1 MNNPGFRFN
10 RLENY
15 LVLHKTRDRSF
26 MIKDGYRYLCD
37 LRKMMSQP
45 KYSERMLRHYAPEDI
60 HKFRQ
65 FLSFLN
71 GIGFITHE
79 FEIQSG
85 ISDNIS
91 RPFNGK
97 IRLNDALFDELQQKM
112 SHDSLPENLY
122 FEITRPSMEQC
133 IRQPVINLLAGR
145 KIHRLFAEFE
155 AMGGKHV
162 CFAGKDPFAWKGFVK
177 VLRLTADFGFGIEI
191 VTDGAHLS
199 PKLIPLFKTL
209 KIDNLLIQ
217 LKDQPGQKG
226 ISNSAKTKKIME
238 LLKQNRIRY
247 TAVCPV
253 TENIR
258 NSISV
263 FSLLA
268 NKHAD
273 NRQILDFSPQRK
285 DRQLT
290 TCDLAHNCSNKGGVF
305 LSEGA
310 LTQPQVAP
318 GGKRAIRVTLRGDV
332 YLGYNGNY
340 LLGNL
345 HEKTLLEIWRNRLID
360 HKD

>member
-15 LVLHKTRDRSF
+15 LVLHKNRDRSF

-45 KYSERMLRHYAPEDI
+45 KYSERLLRHYTPEDI

-71 GIGFITHE
+71 GIGFITHD
-79 FEIQSG
+79 FETQSR
-85 ISDNIS
+85 ISDSIS

-97 IRLNDALFDELQQKM
+97 IRLNDALFDELHLQM
-112 SHDSLPENLY
+112 SQDSLPENLY
-122 FEITRPSMEQC
+122 FEITRPSIEQR
-133 IRQPVINLLAGR
+133 IPQSGKNLLAGR
-145 KIHRLFAEFE
+145 EIHKLFTEFE
-155 AMGGKHV
+155 AMGGRHV
-162 CFAGKDPFAWKGFVK
+162 CFAGKDPFAWKGFLK
-177 VLRLTADFGFGIEI
+177 VLRITADFGFGIEI

-217 LKDQPGQKG
+217 LKDQPGHNG
-226 ISNSAKTKKIME
+226 ISSSTETKKLMD

-268 NKHAD
+268 NKHAKQ
-273 NRQILDFSPQRK
+273 RQILDFSPQRK
-285 DRQLT
+285 DRQIT
-290 TCDLAHNCSNKGGVF
+290 TCDLAHNCSNKEGVF
-305 LSEGA
+305 LSEGTQ
-310 LTQPQVAP
+310 TQPQAAP
-318 GGKRAIRVTLRGDV
+318 GGKRAIRVTLGGDV
-332 YLGYNGNY
+332 YLGYNGSY
-340 LLGNL
+340 ILGNL
-345 HEKTLLEIWRNRLID
+345 HDKTLLEIWRNKLTDNRT
-360 HKD
+360 